1 MAIFHHRKTYRQSR
15 CEHPWQRAYA
25 RRLPWLAV
33 ALILSLL
40 PVAPLLAQTVATY
53 PADTEPASHLGFWS
67 IMPPLLAIVLAL
79 VLKRV
84 IPALFIGI
92 WLGAWIAAG
101 QSFGAIWTGL
111 LDSFQVYVLN
121 AMADRDH
128 AAIILF
134 SMMVGGMVGIISA
147 NGGMQGV
154 VGRVIGW
161 ASDARR
167 AAITTWGMGLAI
179 FFDDYANTLVVGNS
193 MRPLSDKMHISR
205 EKLAYIVDS
214 TAAPVSCIALI
225 TTWIGYEVGLIQAAI
240 EKLPGFDE
248 QAYWVFL
255 NTIPYSYY
263 PLLALLFV
271 LMICVAGRDFGPMY
285 KAEKRARETGVV
297 ISASNTSEGEETEL
311 EMAEN
316 VEHPRARNAVLP
328 ILGLVITVLYGLWI
342 TGQPEDPNAA
352 VNLREVIGNADSYQ
366 ALMWGSLVGVLVAA
380 LLTMGQ
386 RILNMEQTIQ
396 AWFKGVRSML
406 FAMIILVLA
415 WSLSNITE
423 QIGTA
428 NYLVEII
435 GDTLPVA
442 LLPALV
448 FLIAAGT
455 AFATGSS
462 WGAMGIL
469 LPLVVPLAWAM
480 LSAGGA
486 SPDLHIL
493 YAAIASVLGGAVW
506 GDHCSPISDTTI
518 LSSMASQCDHIEHV
532 RTQLPYAMTT
542 GLAVIVLCLIP
553 GGYGLP
559 WWLCLLLSLAA
570 LAGVL
575 MMIGKPVPNFRPQP
589 RAAQAADTAT
599 D

>member
-1 MAIFHHRKTYRQSR
+1 MRRFNMINIT
-15 CEHPWQRAYA
+15 A
-25 RRLPWLAV
+25 RLGWLLLLGLICGDS
-33 ALILSLL
+33 AL
-40 PVAPLLAQTVATY
+40 AQDTAQTVASY
-53 PADTEPASHLGFWS
+53 PADAEIINHHGFWS
-67 IMPPLLAIVLAL
+67 VVPPLLAIVLAL
-79 VLKRV
+79 LLKRV
-84 IPALFIGI
+84 IPALFLGI
-92 WLGAWIAAG
+92 WLGAWLIAG
-101 QSFGAIWTGL
+101 KSLGGLWQGL

-121 AMADRDH
+121 AMANRDH
-128 AAIILF
+128 TAIILF

-161 ASDARR
+161 ASDAKR
-167 AAITTWGMGLAI
+167 AAITTWCMGLAI

-193 MRPLSDKMHISR
+193 MRPLSDKMRLSR

-225 TTWIGYEVGLIQAAI
+225 TTWIGYEVGLIQGATD
-240 EKLPGFDE
+240 KLPGFDQ

-255 NTIPYSYY
+255 NTIPYSFY

-271 LMICVAGRDFGPMY
+271 LLICTLSRDFGPMY

-297 ISASNTSEGEETEL
+297 LSESNGSEGGEETEL
-311 EMAEN
+311 EMSDS
-316 VEHPRARNAVLP
+316 VEHPRARNAILP
-328 ILGLVITVLYGLWI
+328 ILGLVITVLYGLWT
-342 TGQPEDPNAA
+342 TGQPDDPNAEI
-352 VNLREVIGNADSYQ
+352 NLREVIGNADSYQ
-366 ALMWGSLVGVLVAA
+366 ALMWGSLVGVLIAA
-380 LLTMGQ
+380 LLSMGQ
-386 RILNMEQTIQ
+386 RILDMEQTVQ

-415 WSLSNITE
+415 WSLGNITE
-423 QIGTA
+423 VLGTA

-435 GDTLPVA
+435 GDTLPVG

-448 FLIAAGT
+448 FIIAACT

-480 LSAGGA
+480 LNIQEPGATAGA
-486 SPDLHIL
+486 DMHIM

-532 RTQLPYAMTT
+532 RTQLPYAMVT
-542 GLAVIVLCLIP
+542 GLTAILICLIP
-553 GGYGLP
+553 SGLGLS
-559 WWLCLLLSLAA
+559 WWLSLLLGS
-570 LAGVL
+570 GVL
-575 MMIGKPVPNFRPQP
+575 LGVLLFIGKPVANYRPQ
-589 RAAQAADTAT
+589 QDNSQTG
-599 D
+599 